1 MPRFVRLEAAGHFM
15 NGGEAP
21 LPTAP
26 DRLERK
32 VMLVYSGQFESMDGP
47 VEVKAEDVLRL
58 AEKHNGLLAGIRRFA
73 GGSVPVKDCPPV
85 QLDHSAS
92 AAHTVGRLTGDLSV
106 DDLMIEDQPRKALF
120 GTLTILGK
128 ENVEKVLDG
137 RWTHVSIGAD
147 LETGKLNELSITPFP
162 AAANAAM
169 LAKRTRFG
177 RIVKIVEYKGVM
189 IEVEQIGDSYTAS
202 YGSSTTD
209 LYPSASAALDAAR
222 KSIDRGVGMS
232 SRLAASRCSVEA
244 LNGGLFEVKN
254 PDRVPI
260 EGSPFKTREEAE
272 QAAEQYSERAT
283 GAFRASKGEGM
294 DKEKLKKHLME
305 KEKLSAEDADKKLAS
320 MSDEECKHLAKEAD
334 EHEKKLAAEKTE
346 EEEKQKKA
354 EMTARREKLVTL
366 SKGLRSKQA
375 GISLAAKKASIST
388 RLSALR
394 AEAKITPA
402 EIKKMDLDK
411 LAGESEAV
419 VEATL
424 SAYANREPVIF
435 TGALGSQ
442 KGENVAALSQA
453 YKSEKLLLE
462 TALNMPSKRAD
473 AEKRLAALNS
483 DYQAKIAKLSE
494 GGTVIHIDTAGHSH
508 NDVYG
513 ELCKMLD
520 EGKDVAAFK
529 ARLKQVLSEAR
540 VSMTMSA
547 DDSEKRLTALAGEVK
562 AVQDQVNEVIALA
575 GAALGVEAKDLE

>member
-1 MPRFVRLEAAGHFM
+1 
-15 NGGEAP
+15 
-21 LPTAP
+21 
-26 DRLERK
+26 
-32 VMLVYSGQFESMDGP
+32 MLVYSGQFESMDGP

-162 AAANAAM
+162 AAASAAM
-169 LAKRTRFG
+169 LSK
-177 RIVKIVEYKGVM
+177 K
-189 IEVEQIGDSYTAS
+189 
-202 YGSSTTD
+202 
-209 LYPSASAALDAAR
+209 
-222 KSIDRGVGMS
+222 
-232 SRLAASRCSVEA
+232 RLAAGGCSVEA

-254 PDRVPI
+254 PEGVPI
-260 EGSPFKTREEAE
+260 EGSPFKTREEADK
-272 QAAEQYSERAT
+272 AAEQYSERAT

-424 SAYANREPVIF
+424 SAYSNREPVIF

-442 KGENVAALSQA
+442 KGENVAALAQA

-483 DYQAKIAKLSE
+483 EYQAKITKLSE

-529 ARLKQVLSEAR
+529 ARLKQVLSEAK
-540 VSMTMSA
+540 VSMTTST